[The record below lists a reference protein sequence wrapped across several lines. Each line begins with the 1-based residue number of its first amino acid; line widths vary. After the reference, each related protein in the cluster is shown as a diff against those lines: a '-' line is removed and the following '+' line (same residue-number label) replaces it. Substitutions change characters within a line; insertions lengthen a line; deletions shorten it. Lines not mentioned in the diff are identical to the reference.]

1 MANSSIGTAWIQIKP
16 SMKGVSSSIKQSL
29 TGVGSSVGAS
39 EGKAFTGKWA
49 AATGAI
55 AGITSTVVSAAASK
69 ISENISGAIS
79 RIDALNQ
86 FPKVLANFGVSADES
101 AEAINRIS
109 ERMQGLPTTLDQ
121 AAGGVRN
128 LFMVT
133 KDLSAA
139 EAMFYA
145 INDAAMVF
153 AGGSTEAVDRFIYA
167 FKQSMSSG
175 KVLAQDF
182 NQMNEA
188 IPGLMDKVAEA
199 MGITFGELKTGLS
212 DGSISMDEFNK
223 TLTKLDTEGGAGM
236 SALSESAKSA
246 TGCIETAFN
255 NMNTAIQ
262 RGIAS
267 AIDSIGTENIQAAAE
282 NIGKAFENVGKVIG
296 GIINFIKENEPV
308 RVALLSFLA
317 TLGTLMMLTVVPAFI
332 AWAASL
338 LANPITWIVLGVTA
352 LITGIVLLVSHIQ
365 EVGAWF
371 NSVFSAIGEW
381 FGNLFTQIGTFFTN
395 VWQTIVNFFKPI
407 IEWITNAA
415 QWIWNTFYQP
425 VIDFLRN
432 AIIVIVAILATLVEW
447 VYNTIILPIVN
458 FLVNLWNNV
467 VQIVTNI
474 WNAITTVIGV
484 AAQWVYDNVIAPVTN
499 FFIGLWNTI
508 AGIISGI
515 WSTVTS
521 IFGTIGSWIYNNV
534 ISPIANFFTGLWN
547 GIKSGV
553 EAAANVI
560 KTIFST
566 VVGVIKA
573 PINAIIDAINGVID
587 TINSITVPDWV
598 PGIGGAHANIPHV
611 PRLATGGLVE
621 GIGTDT
627 SDSNLYALS
636 KGEYVIRAAAAR
648 EIGYNNLEAMNKTG
662 EVGTMTMNNNFYIT
676 GDNPKEIAN
685 EVSRIIAL
693 KQRGVY

>member
-199 MGITFGELKTGLS
+199 MGITFRELKTGLS

-246 TGCIETAFN
+246 TGGIETAFN

-317 TLGTLMMLTVVPAFI
+317 TLGTLMMLTVVPAFV

-381 FGNLFTQIGTFFTN
+381 
-395 VWQTIVNFFKPI
+395 
-407 IEWITNAA
+407 ITN
-415 QWIWNTFYQP
+415 
-425 VIDFLRN
+425 
-432 AIIVIVAILATLVEW
+432 
-447 VYNTIILPIVN
+447 
-458 FLVNLWNNV
+458 
-467 VQIVTNI
+467 
-474 WNAITTVIGV
+474 

-508 AGIISGI
+508 SGIISGI
-515 WSTVTS
+515 WNTVTS

-560 KTIFST
+560 KTIFRT

-598 PGIGGAHANIPHV
+598 PVIGGAHANIPHV